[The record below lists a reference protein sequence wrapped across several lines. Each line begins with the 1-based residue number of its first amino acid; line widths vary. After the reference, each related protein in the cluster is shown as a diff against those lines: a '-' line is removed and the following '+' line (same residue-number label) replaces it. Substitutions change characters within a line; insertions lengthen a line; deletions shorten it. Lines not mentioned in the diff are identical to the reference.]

1 MHKIVINLSSLG
13 VSPFAFIFRF
23 RFGFRFRLRLLH
35 DVDNL
40 TNGSEY
46 RLNNEVYFEKFI
58 SVHFLPP
65 FPFFQFPSHRQG
77 YLALHVLLPS
87 PITLCFCS
95 RM

>member
-35 DVDNL
+35 DVDYL

-58 SVHFLPP
+58 SVHFHPP
-65 FPFFQFPSHRQG
+65 FLVFQFPLRRQE
-77 YLALHVLLPS
+77 YFA
-87 PITLCFCS
+87 
-95 RM
+95 

>member
-1 MHKIVINLSSLG
+1 MQRIVINLSSLG

-23 RFGFRFRLRLLH
+23 GFRFRLRLLH
-35 DVDNL
+35 DVDYL

-58 SVHFLPP
+58 SVHFHPP
-65 FPFFQFPSHRQG
+65 FLVFRFLSRRQE
-77 YLALHVLLPS
+77 YSALHVPLPS